1 MPGRIRRIR
10 WSIDD
15 HSRGDNCIIIKCM
28 RQFLSYIFRNPIFIV
43 LVVCFIALLSLL
55 FPAILP
61 YSIPNISTGKHNL
74 AVIIVGLVSVIN
86 CFLLYENLRSQKE
99 QFEKN
104 TFENSFFRLIEAHE
118 KLVEDIH
125 LWGRDTEVKGAKCF
139 EYAKSQIQDISE
151 ILKRST
157 YLPQYNS
164 PEDFEGL
171 WDKINKSKDQKE
183 SIELLSTIQ
192 NNQRILNILKEYNI
206 TETVWGKNKE
216 KPDEIDKNAFLI
228 FRECKQSIY
237 EQYFK
242 SLNLLKKYWESRA
255 TDEER
260 KKYQDIAFIHMSAD
274 ESKFANWHL
283 KYDGN
288 CGRDKDK
295 DKKA

>member
-1 MPGRIRRIR
+1 MRRF
-10 WSIDD
+10 S
-15 HSRGDNCIIIKCM
+15 SC
-28 RQFLSYIFRNPIFIV
+28 IFRIFIRIA

-61 YSIPNISTGKHNL
+61 YSIPNITAGKHNL

-151 ILKRST
+151 ILKRSS

-216 KPDEIDKNAFLI
+216 TPDDIVKNAFLI
-228 FRECKQSIY
+228 FCKRRQSEF

-255 TDEER
+255 SDEEIN
-260 KKYQDIAFIHMSAD
+260 KYKDIAFIHMSAD

-283 KYDGN
+283 ECDGN
-288 CGRDKDK
+288 CGRDNDK
-295 DKKA
+295 DKEA